1 MINLRRQD
9 LCMVVGESG
18 TLDELWNGLLL
29 NPRLLFEGSILG
41 IEPLASCIPGKC
53 STLSYIPSLD
63 HIFKGISKVLL
74 EFRNLFGPG

>member
-1 MINLRRQD
+1 MISLRRQD
-9 LCMVVGESG
+9 LCMAVGESG

-29 NPRLLFEGSILG
+29 NRGSLFEWGVLG
-41 IEPLASCIPGKC
+41 VEPLALCIPGKC